1 MPFLLEEKWEIEGHS
16 IGLIAEKYKFVRRK
30 AQELMEWETADGSEP
45 IEIRQFVK
53 KAQADAIFLDSNI
66 MRTRR
71 KLLIVDETRDKIIW
85 DLKCEIMSFDKIQNI
100 FISDRIKR
108 NAKSIERYVWILN
121 TNFVNKYCQISE
133 FGDLKWNDCTGEK
146 EKWMRWA

>member
-1 MPFLLEEKWEIEGHS
+1 MLWDIFCKVVPKLMKNISKFYLSIWWGKSVTLITLKHIVKSCNGWRFMTCLLYTS
-16 IGLIAEKYKFVRRK
+16 
-30 AQELMEWETADGSEP
+30 
-45 IEIRQFVK
+45 
-53 KAQADAIFLDSNI
+53 LDSNI

-100 FISDRIKR
+100 FIADRIKR
-108 NAKSIERYVWILN
+108 NIKSIERYVWILN

-146 EKWMRWA
+146 EKWMRWV